1 MGVLVQR
8 DAAGCARRGGRRN
21 YQRSGVEG
29 VPDWPSIRR
38 GRNSGIG
45 SLANWAARTSH
56 PNREALRRKNLWS
69 AVGLWLRHC
78 GIPYL
83 FPSLVKPRVVGDRMQ
98 DLEGGD
104 RISDCAV

>member
-1 MGVLVQR
+1 MALVG
-8 DAAGCARRGGRRN
+8 ALTAPPAGTRGGLPQLAVPHCPSN
-21 YQRSGVEG
+21 SRS
-29 VPDWPSIRR
+29 
-38 GRNSGIG
+38 SGTR